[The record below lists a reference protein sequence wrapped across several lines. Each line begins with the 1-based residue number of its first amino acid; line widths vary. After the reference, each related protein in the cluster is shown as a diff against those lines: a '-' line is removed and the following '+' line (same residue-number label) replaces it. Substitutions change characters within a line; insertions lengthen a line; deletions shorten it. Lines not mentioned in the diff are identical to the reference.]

1 MPAIGFCCLGNNMK
15 EVIYKTILWVV
26 VAVALTFSGFLVM
39 SDNLAPFTTQATLH
53 KSVSNIAPE
62 VSGVVTRVAVQ
73 NGEQVQQGQLL
84 FSIDAKSYQLAVTQA
99 QAELNKAKEDNAAR
113 VQELQAARQALAQK
127 QTEAAN
133 NHVRLKR
140 VQALQA
146 KGLASEQELDDAL
159 ATAKVA
165 DSGEAAARADV
176 SRIEAELT
184 QSGESAS
191 VALARAKLESAQL
204 NLSRTQVVAQSAGTV
219 SNLQLQAGSYVSAGS
234 PVMFVVNEQSN
245 WLSADF
251 NEKGIAHLKPE
262 TQVLISFDAIPGK
275 LFKGE
280 IMSQDRAL
288 FDASNPGNQ
297 LSTITND
304 NRWIREQQKVRV
316 RIHVDGQDASLF
328 SGSRA
333 SVVVENGGAV
343 IDALSHSWIKLVAL
357 FRYLY

>member
-1 MPAIGFCCLGNNMK
+1 MR
-15 EVIYKTILWVV
+15 EVIYKTLLWAVIA
-26 VAVALTFSGFLVM
+26 VAVTFSVFLVM

-62 VSGVVTRVAVQ
+62 VSGVVTQVAVH
-73 NGEQVQQGQLL
+73 NGEPVQQGQLL
-84 FSIDAKSYQLAVTQA
+84 FSIDATSYQLAVAQA

-127 QTEAAN
+127 RTEAAN
-133 NHVRLKR
+133 SHVRLKR

-146 KGLASEQELDDAL
+146 KGLVSEQELDDAL
-159 ATAKVA
+159 AATKVA

-176 SRIEAELT
+176 SRIQAELT

-191 VALARAKLESAQL
+191 VALARAKLERAQL
-204 NLSRTQVVAQSAGTV
+204 DLSRTQIKAQSAGTV
-219 SNLQLQAGSYVSAGS
+219 SNLQLQTGSYVKAGS
-234 PVMFVVNEQSN
+234 PVLFVVNEQSN

-251 NEKGIAHLKPE
+251 NEKGITHLKPD
-262 TQVLISFDAIPGK
+262 TRVLISFDAIPGK
-275 LFKGE
+275 LFSGA
-280 IMSQDRAL
+280 ILSQDRAV

-316 RIHVDGQDASLF
+316 RIHVDGQDPSLF

-333 SVVVENGGAV
+333 SVVVEDGGAI
-343 IDALSHSWIKLVAL
+343 IDGLSHSWIKLVAL